1 MIVFYGVI
9 YVIMG
14 AVVGSFL
21 NVCIDRLPQ
30 EQSLLYPPS
39 HCPSCQRRLTPWEL
53 IPIVSYLWLRGR
65 CHQCKA
71 AIPRR
76 VFAVELGSAFLF
88 AFLWWWYGLSISL
101 PVVTFYGCLFL
112 VIAIIDLEHGVILD
126 VLVYPALVI
135 ALVLAVFLPKP
146 GLASALVGG
155 VVGLV
160 LMLVPLLAY
169 RVLLH
174 RESMGWGDVEM
185 AGLMGVVTGFPLVIT
200 AIFIAVVAGGLVGTI
215 LLLARLKGRKETIP
229 FGPFLSFGVVLALL
243 WGQPLLDWYLHLLF

>member
-88 AFLWWWYGLSISL
+88 AFLWWWYGPSISL
-101 PVVTFYGCLFL
+101 LAVTFYGCLFL
-112 VIAIIDLEHGVILD
+112 VIAIIDLEHGLILD
-126 VLVYPALVI
+126 RLVYPAL
-135 ALVLAVFLPKP
+135 APSLVLAAFVYPKVD
-146 GLASALVGG
+146 LLSALIGG
-155 VVGLV
+155 GIGFGFFLV
-160 LMLVPLLAY
+160 LVIAF
-169 RVLLH
+169 RG
-174 RESMGWGDVEM
+174 SMGWGDVKM
-185 AGLMGVVTGFPLVIT
+185 AALVGVVTGFPLVIT
-200 AIFIAVVAGGLVGTI
+200 AIFIAVVTGGLVGVI
-215 LLLARLKGRKETIP
+215 LLLVRLKGRKETIP

-243 WGQPLLDWYLHLLF
+243 WGQPLLDWYLRLFF